1 MGRDVPVADGQ
12 DGHVAEIEQI
22 SETLPAGREPGKRA
36 RLMELHG
43 DEDEK
48 TAVPDEEQ
56 PAQRREHAFPVHQR
70 GRVDLP
76 EEFERHPPE
85 EHDIGEYKILAQIQG
100 REAVQQAPD
109 DEQAAEEDQQG
120 QEVSLPPDIEEGDPR
135 DELDRQVDGLRD
147 AVVDVF
153 GEEDVDDDRAQE

>member
-1 MGRDVPVADGQ
+1 MAGNSKRKGAIRKSGTKKGQ
-12 DGHVAEIEQI
+12 TVGSGGQRRRGLEARGATPKAEDRVYHKAYKAKQ
-22 SETLPAGREPGKRA
+22 A
-36 RLMELHG
+36 
-43 DEDEK
+43 
-48 TAVPDEEQ
+48 
-56 PAQRREHAFPVHQR
+56 AQRREHAFPVHQR

-76 EEFERHPPE
+76 EEFERHPPK
-85 EHDIGEYKILAQIQG
+85 EHDIGEYKILSQIQG

-120 QEVSLPPDIEEGDPR
+120 REVSLPPDIEEGDPR

-153 GEEDVDDDRAQE
+153 GEENVDDDRAQE

>member
-1 MGRDVPVADGQ
+1 MKLSSR
-12 DGHVAEIEQI
+12 
-22 SETLPAGREPGKRA
+22 
-36 RLMELHG
+36 
-43 DEDEK
+43 
-48 TAVPDEEQ
+48 
-56 PAQRREHAFPVHQR
+56 
-70 GRVDLP
+70 
-76 EEFERHPPE
+76 
-85 EHDIGEYKILAQIQG
+85 LAQIQG